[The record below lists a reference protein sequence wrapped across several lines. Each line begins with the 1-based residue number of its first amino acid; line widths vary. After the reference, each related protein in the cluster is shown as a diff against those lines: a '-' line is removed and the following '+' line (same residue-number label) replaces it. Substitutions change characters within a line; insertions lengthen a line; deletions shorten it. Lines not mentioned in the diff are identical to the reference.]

1 MAVKISFFKRAGDY
15 QNNYINETIYFKD
28 SKAREVLEGK
38 QKKITAGRGLKLVGN
53 TLSLADNI
61 SSGSNLKYFTIDG
74 LLSNSSYEGA
84 ETESIEGSTYSKF
97 SVQFTYLGNPQIF
110 VNYTNQGSHEYAT
123 LKFINELS
131 SSIESNVQKAAEA
144 ISNLE
149 ATDDDYFCLIPV
161 RVISGEFLREIEGY
175 DRDNNFEA
183 CYFADWYIDY
193 YGERQQLNEIQGST
207 DSSSIIP
214 IIWKH
219 FAG

>member
-28 SKAREVLEGK
+28 SKAREILEGK
-38 QKKITAGRGLKLVGN
+38 QKKLKAGRGLKLVGN

-74 LLSNSSYEGA
+74 LLSSSSYEGA

-110 VNYTNQGSHEYAT
+110 VNYANQSSHEYAT
-123 LKFINELS
+123 LRFIDELS
-131 SSIESNVQKAAEA
+131 SSIESNVQKATEA

-149 ATDDDYFCLIPV
+149 ATGDDYF
-161 RVISGEFLREIEGY
+161 
-175 DRDNNFEA
+175 
-183 CYFADWYIDY
+183 
-193 YGERQQLNEIQGST
+193 
-207 DSSSIIP
+207 
-214 IIWKH
+214 
-219 FAG
+219 